1 MNSSLESEVLKR
13 LEQRIVLLEK
23 KNNIRVKVDT
33 SVNDK
38 DETHPDFFCARLTL
52 FSITVVI
59 FCASLFTFG
68 PTLWRSTFNHIFLE
82 ALYPISLVSWTVH
95 EHVYAGIQT
104 KEVLVEGPNKRLNV
118 CTLDGLHYIVSALCF
133 F

>member
-1 MNSSLESEVLKR
+1 MPLQGNEALEK

-23 KNNIRVKVDT
+23 KNNIRVKVG
-33 SVNDK
+33 SGEN
-38 DETHPDFFCARLTL
+38 ETHPPDFFCARFTL
-52 FSITVVI
+52 FLITVVI

-68 PTLWRSTFNHIFLE
+68 PTLYRSTFNHIFLE

-118 CTLDGLHYIVSALCF
+118 CALDGLHTL
-133 F
+133 